1 MCLACAFAVV
11 PPRPA
16 PSDGDAIF
24 PTEAVPLPWPDGRA
38 IGGTLT
44 WTGVAGFVLE
54 VDGTRIAFDPF
65 VSRPTL
71 FATLFRRAHSDE
83 AAVARHFGALDA
95 VFVGH
100 THFDH
105 AMDLP
110 SVARVSPRARIHG
123 GATTTET
130 CRRLGVDPTRL
141 VTVRDAERYRV
152 GPFTVEAIRIEH
164 GVVPVVRF
172 VDRLDLPPV
181 GVPRTPF
188 RWPRGDVFAWRVEVA
203 GRSFHVQGSAGLAA
217 LPLAR
222 QSPADVLIACLA
234 ARAGTPR
241 YLERLGERLRPKV
254 LLPCHHDDF
263 FRPLADGPRPIA
275 TLDWPGFL
283 ADADRLAASHGTTL
297 VRPAL
302 LRPTPI

>member
-1 MCLACAFAVV
+1 M
-11 PPRPA
+11 RWTSPA
-16 PSDGDAIF
+16 
-24 PTEAVPLPWPDGRA
+24 
-38 IGGTLT
+38 
-44 WTGVAGFVLE
+44 
-54 VDGTRIAFDPF
+54 
-65 VSRPTL
+65 
-71 FATLFRRAHSDE
+71 
-83 AAVARHFGALDA
+83 
-95 VFVGH
+95 
-100 THFDH
+100 
-105 AMDLP
+105 
-110 SVARVSPRARIHG
+110 VARVSPRARIHG
-123 GATTTET
+123 SATTTET

-164 GVVPVVRF
+164 GIVPLVRF
-172 VDRLDLPPV
+172 VDRLDLPAE

-188 RWPRGDVFAWRVEVA
+188 RWPRGEVFAWRVEVA

-222 QSPADVLIACLA
+222 QGPLDVLIACLA

-241 YLERLGERLRPKV
+241 YLERLGERLRPKL

-275 TLDWPGFL
+275 TLDWSGFL
-283 ADADRLAASHGTTL
+283 ADAERLAASYGTTL

-302 LRPTPI
+302 LRSTPI